1 MKQEYVN
8 IYRSS
13 VSQEV
18 IQKYGDDTYWMML
31 DALKDYLYKNNLV
44 LFTKTEDGL
53 QMEIHIISP
62 EYWQN

>member
-8 IYRSS
+8 IYGSF
-13 VSQEV
+13 VDQEAV
-18 IQKYGDDTYWMML
+18 QKYGDDIYWMML

-44 LFTKTEDGL
+44 LFTKTENGL
-53 QMEIHIISP
+53 QMEIHISPP